1 MDSDYDQLQ
10 TEAEHPTQS
19 PEHLQRKL
27 YFLLEQLKTMHA
39 FLPEWVPIYFYFKLK
54 YMIKYFFRSCQMR
67 IPYELLT
74 ALANSLVNDT
84 IFEIVKRLME
94 IQHVNEKH
102 LMQVRE
108 QVETEH
114 RGKNKKGTNS
124 NLSKITYL
132 LLKQMKLPFG

>member
-1 MDSDYDQLQ
+1 
-10 TEAEHPTQS
+10 
-19 PEHLQRKL
+19 
-27 YFLLEQLKTMHA
+27 
-39 FLPEWVPIYFYFKLK
+39 
-54 YMIKYFFRSCQMR
+54 MR

-108 QVETEH
+108 QVEKEH
-114 RGKNKKGTNS
+114 TGEH
-124 NLSKITYL
+124 I
-132 LLKQMKLPFG
+132 

>member
-1 MDSDYDQLQ
+1 
-10 TEAEHPTQS
+10 
-19 PEHLQRKL
+19 
-27 YFLLEQLKTMHA
+27 
-39 FLPEWVPIYFYFKLK
+39 
-54 YMIKYFFRSCQMR
+54 MR

-114 RGKNKKGTNS
+114 MGNRTPS
-124 NLSKITYL
+124 IVLIDHFRIYI
-132 LLKQMKLPFG
+132 F

>member
-1 MDSDYDQLQ
+1 
-10 TEAEHPTQS
+10 
-19 PEHLQRKL
+19 
-27 YFLLEQLKTMHA
+27 
-39 FLPEWVPIYFYFKLK
+39 
-54 YMIKYFFRSCQMR
+54 MR

-114 RGKNKKGTNS
+114 KSRREEICRN
-124 NLSKITYL
+124 IVVV
-132 LLKQMKLPFG
+132 